1 MMEISDKIGV
11 EELRDEEVIARVKA
25 GDTALYEIIMRRY
38 NQRLFRVAM
47 AVVRDY
53 SEAEDVMQETYVRA
67 YQHLKQFEGRAAF
80 STWLIRIAVHEGLSR
95 VRQRNRNLPLE
106 GEVRDGEPSMNEL
119 KASSPDPEQNAS
131 RAELNNL
138 LEEVVLG
145 LPEQFRTV
153 IMLREVEG
161 MNISEI
167 ASVLEITEQN
177 VKVRLHRGRAL
188 ARGVIAE
195 RVGTNARN
203 AFQFMGARCDRIVRI
218 VLARLTEFN
227 ETAPQVQ

>member
-1 MMEISDKIGV
+1 MEISDKIGL
-11 EELRDEEVIARVKA
+11 EELHDEEVIARVKA

-38 NQRLFRVAM
+38 NQRLFRVAL

-67 YQHLKQFEGRAAF
+67 YQHLEQFEGRAAF

-106 GEVRDGEPSMNEL
+106 GGVRDGEPSMNEL
-119 KASSPDPEQNAS
+119 KASLPDPEQNAS
-131 RAELNNL
+131 RAELNHL

-145 LPEQFRTV
+145 LPEHFRTV

-167 ASVLEITEQN
+167 ASVLELTEQN
-177 VKVRLHRGRAL
+177 VKVRLHRGRAM
-188 ARGVIAE
+188 ARDVIAE

-218 VLARLTEFN
+218 VLARLAEFN
-227 ETAPQVQ
+227 EIASQVQ